1 LDSFPAPSPNFGV
14 NEADNGS
21 VVLTSQTEPPAGPW
35 VENPPWSGF
44 DLLLLACVT
53 VFGIF
58 FFTAI
63 AVGILHGIY
72 KQPLSELA
80 GNPSVWMVVP
90 AEGAAYLVMFAVLY
104 WLAGNRHLGFWSA
117 LSWNW
122 PVGFGWA
129 GFLLVGFALALVAG
143 LLQRVLPLPKELPI
157 EKLFLQPGAPQVLAL
172 FGVLVAP
179 FVEETFFRGLL
190 YPVTNRWLR
199 EVVSSPERLRR
210 GSFLLL
216 CLIPW
221 GFVAQWRQPLG
232 WMVLVLAAMT
242 GTGIICFL
250 RGLKEI
256 GPAAVRPI
264 LAGLAFFSWALLAP
278 HVSRR
283 PMVAG
288 SLVLLGVVFVMTMLR
303 LKLRTGHAATG
314 VGIACSLVLTAV
326 SFTLLHG
333 SQLGGSWSPL
343 LVLLVISSVL
353 TFARARTKS
362 LATSVIIHVGYN
374 SALFGSMYF
383 ATDHFRNLEHLAR

>member
-1 LDSFPAPSPNFGV
+1 LDSIPSPEFGV
-14 NEADNGS
+14 TEGQQVP
-21 VVLTSQTEPPAGPW
+21 VVLAGAVEPPAGPW
-35 VENPPWSGF
+35 IENPPWSGF
-44 DLLLLACVT
+44 DLLVLTCVT

-104 WLAGNRHLGFWSA
+104 WLAGSRRLGFWSA

-122 PVGFGWA
+122 PEGFGWA
-129 GFLLVGFALALVAG
+129 GFLLAGFALALVAG
-143 LLQRVLPLPKELPI
+143 LLQRVLPFPKELPI
-157 EKLFLQPGAPQVLAL
+157 EKLFLQPGAAQVLAL

-190 YPVTNRWLR
+190 YPVANRWLR
-199 EVVSSPERLRR
+199 EVVSSPARLQR
-210 GSFLLL
+210 GSLLLL

-242 GTGIICFL
+242 GTGIVCFL
-250 RGLKEI
+250 RGVKEI

-264 LAGLAFFSWALLAP
+264 LAGLAFFSWGVLAP
-278 HVSRR
+278 HVSRKS
-283 PMVAG
+283 MVAA
-288 SLVLLGVVFVMTMLR
+288 SLVLLGVVFGMTMLR
-303 LKLRTGHAATG
+303 LKLRTGRAAIG
-314 VGIACSLVLTAV
+314 IGIACSLVLTAV

-383 ATDHFRNLEHLAR
+383 ATDHFRNLEHLTR

>member
-14 NEADNGS
+14 NEGDNS
-21 VVLTSQTEPPAGPW
+21 PVLLASHSDLPTGPW
-35 VENPPWSGF
+35 IENPPWTGF
-44 DLLLLACVT
+44 DLLLLTCVV

-63 AVGILHGIY
+63 SVGVLHGIY
-72 KQPLSELA
+72 GRPLSELA

-90 AEGAAYLVMFAVLY
+90 AEGAAYIVMFAVLY
-104 WLAGNRHLGFWSA
+104 WLAGSRHLRFWQA

-122 PVGFGWA
+122 PQGLGWA
-129 GFLLVGFALALVAG
+129 GFLLVGFALAFVAG
-143 LLQRVLPLPKELPI
+143 LLQKALPLPKELPI

-190 YPVTNRWLR
+190 YPVSNRWLR
-199 EVVSSPERLRR
+199 DVVSSPQRLRR
-210 GSFLLL
+210 GSFLFL

-221 GFVAQWRQPLG
+221 GFVAQWRPPLG
-232 WMVLVLAAMT
+232 WMVLTMTAMIV
-242 GTGIICFL
+242 TGIVCFR
-250 RGLKEI
+250 RGLEKI
-256 GPAAVRPI
+256 GPEAVRPI
-264 LAGLAFFSWALLAP
+264 LAGLVFFSWALIAA
-278 HVSRR
+278 HVSRAIV
-283 PMVAG
+283 VAV
-288 SLVLLGVVFVMTMLR
+288 SVVLLGVVFVVTILEV
-303 LKLRTGHAATG
+303 KLRSGRAALG
-314 VGIACSLVLTAV
+314 IGIACSFVLTAV

-333 SQLGGSWSPL
+333 AQLGGSWSPL

-374 SALFGSMYF
+374 GALFGGMYF
-383 ATDHFRNLEHLAR
+383 ATDHFRHLEHLAR

>member
-14 NEADNGS
+14 HEGDNGPAALAS
-21 VVLTSQTEPPAGPW
+21 HVDPPSGPW
-35 VENPPWSGF
+35 IENPPWSGF
-44 DLLLLACVT
+44 DLLLLTSVA

-63 AVGILHGIY
+63 SVGVLHGIY
-72 KQPLSELA
+72 GQPLAELA

-90 AEGAAYLVMFAVLY
+90 AEGAAYIVMFAVLY
-104 WLAGNRHLGFWSA
+104 WLAGSRRLRFWPA

-122 PVGFGWA
+122 PPGFGGA
-129 GFLLVGFALALVAG
+129 GFLLLGFALALVAG
-143 LLQRVLPLPKELPI
+143 GLQRVLPLPKELPI

-190 YPVTNRWLR
+190 YPVSNRWLR
-199 EVVSSPERLRR
+199 EVVSSPQRLRR
-210 GSFLLL
+210 GSFLFL
-216 CLIPW
+216 CLVPW
-221 GFVAQWRQPLG
+221 GLAAQWRPPIG
-232 WMVLVLAAMT
+232 WMLLAMAAMLVT
-242 GTGIICFL
+242 GVVCFR
-250 RGLKEI
+250 RGLEGI
-256 GPAAVRPI
+256 GLEAVRPI
-264 LAGLAFFSWALLAP
+264 LAGLALFGWALIAA
-278 HVSRR
+278 HVSRAFV
-283 PMVAG
+283 VAA
-288 SLVLLGVVFVMTMLR
+288 SLVFLGIALVMTILR
-303 LKLRTGHAATG
+303 LKLRAGIAATG
-314 VGIACSLVLTAV
+314 IGIASSFALTAV

-343 LVLLVISSVL
+343 LVLLVTSSVL

-383 ATDHFRNLEHLAR
+383 ATDHFRNLEHLTR